1 MRRHPR
7 QGLSLSGLCQR
18 ALYENGRRNDTGR
31 RPRMARTPSGR
42 RTARRADRKPLP
54 LPAQRGSD
62 EPAGG
67 DRDAEKRGRH
77 GIAVRPLPPTA
88 ATQLRRDCGDSGPR
102 ARGQKGRSA
111 GVYAA
116 RLFRRL
122 GAHTREAARHAPGH
136 SVYGLPERRSADIGP
151 PLRPAAAGARRRRP
165 HAAGRAGQRHG
176 ADGSGILRRGAL
188 LRQFAGRTAR
198 LRHAQGTRIVA
209 ARLSGRALHHP
220 ALHRRT
226 RDRGSRIGRHMGLR
240 RPDGAR
246 EMAPSDAERRR
257 GRRTYGRRGIIYRA
271 GNRFHRQDRPAQRQA
286 VVAARL
292 RLRAGAGASGAGR
305 RTARIRRMGPP
316 SLLSRC
322 RHRRTALEVE
332 QRQRQPLL
340 LAGACRTP
348 HRRRQGLHRR
358 PGPRRDLSGSRHREA
373 AMARQQPQI
382 ARNDRTERRRT
393 EVLLQD
399 DGRRAGG
406 HRHLGGAVP
415 RTMVH
420 GPRLGV

>member
-1 MRRHPR
+1 
-7 QGLSLSGLCQR
+7 
-18 ALYENGRRNDTGR
+18 
-31 RPRMARTPSGR
+31 
-42 RTARRADRKPLP
+42 
-54 LPAQRGSD
+54 
-62 EPAGG
+62 
-67 DRDAEKRGRH
+67 
-77 GIAVRPLPPTA
+77 
-88 ATQLRRDCGDSGPR
+88 
-102 ARGQKGRSA
+102 
-111 GVYAA
+111 
-116 RLFRRL
+116 
-122 GAHTREAARHAPGH
+122 
-136 SVYGLPERRSADIGP
+136 
-151 PLRPAAAGARRRRP
+151 
-165 HAAGRAGQRHG
+165 
-176 ADGSGILRRGAL
+176 
-188 LRQFAGRTAR
+188 
-198 LRHAQGTRIVA
+198 
-209 ARLSGRALHHP
+209 
-220 ALHRRT
+220 
-226 RDRGSRIGRHMGLR
+226 MGLR

-246 EMAPSDAERRR
+246 EMAPSDAERCH
-257 GRRTYGRRGIIYRA
+257 GRRNYGRRGIIYRS

-316 SLLSRC
+316 SLLSRR

-332 QRQRQPLL
+332 QRQRQSLL
-340 LAGACRTP
+340 LAGARRTP